1 MRHRFRPF
9 DHGADRGWFLGSF
22 RRADPRRGGVCAGPA
37 SFRSEAVRA
46 GARLFHEGVFDAV
59 GLAAKLEE
67 TAVVDDAVDDG
78 GGHVVVAEHC
88 SPARKF

>member
-9 DHGADRGWFLGSF
+9 DHGAGRGWFLGSF
-22 RRADPRRGGVCAGPA
+22 RRGDPRRGGVCGGPVGVGVAVGRAGP
-37 SFRSEAVRA
+37 
-46 GARLFHEGVFDAV
+46 GLFHECVLDAV

-67 TAVVDDAVDDG
+67 PAVVDDAVDDG
-78 GGHVVVAEHC
+78 GGHVVVAEHR